1 MRRIGWLPG
10 LKGTDRSSRGQSL
23 VEFALVIPIFFLM
36 LFGLVDM
43 GRLVHANSAL
53 SQAARE
59 GARVAAVQAY
69 WIGAAGTD
77 CGPGGPT
84 CPSDEAAFRANVL
97 TAANGLMDAVGSIS
111 DTQLH
116 ISCTTATAAT
126 PSGAWTSPP
135 NSCSSQNVRQSPG
148 ARVSVRVAMD
158 FQPIT
163 PIIGQLIGTLSLS
176 GSVTMGIN

>member
-1 MRRIGWLPG
+1 MHRLARLLGVKGQRRQ
-10 LKGTDRSSRGQSL
+10 RGQSL
-23 VEFALVIPIFFLM
+23 VEFALVVPIFILM

-59 GARVAAVQAY
+59 AARVAAVQAY
-69 WIGAAGTD
+69 WIGETGTD

-84 CPSDEAAFRANVL
+84 CPADEASFRANVL
-97 TAANGLMDAVGSIS
+97 TAANGLMVAVGNINDS
-111 DTQLH
+111 QLH
-116 ISCTTATAAT
+116 LSCTAASVST

-135 NSCSSQNVRQSPG
+135 NGCSSQNVRQSPG
-148 ARVSVRVAMD
+148 ARVSVRVAME

-163 PIIGQLIGTLSLS
+163 PIIGQLIGILSLS
-176 GSVTMGIN
+176 GSVTMSIN